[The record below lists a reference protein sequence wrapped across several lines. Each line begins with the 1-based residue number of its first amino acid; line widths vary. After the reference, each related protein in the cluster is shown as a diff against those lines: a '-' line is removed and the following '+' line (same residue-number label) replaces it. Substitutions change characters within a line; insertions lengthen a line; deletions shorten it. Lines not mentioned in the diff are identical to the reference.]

1 MKTILLLGGYG
12 RIGPWVAHWLLRE
25 TDASLIVAGRHKE
38 KAEQLAA
45 RLNASV
51 PGKRV
56 TALAA
61 DAAQA
66 DSLSAAL
73 RHVQLVVDNTP
84 TTQYTAQVARAA
96 LAASVDYLDFHYPA
110 QGLASLRA
118 LAPDIA
124 RSGRCF
130 ISQGGF
136 HPGLLAPLVRF
147 VAPRFVNYQKAA
159 IGLAMNVCGVSY
171 TESAREFM
179 EELGSYQGSLCRG
192 GTWQPVG
199 WREGRSFDFGPRF
212 GVRPCVALD
221 FAELRGLPELYGI
234 QELGCYAAGFNWFV
248 DCLVFPLGILLGKVK
263 RGLGAAWLGRAWA
276 WGMNHCSRPPYG
288 VVMRLEAE
296 GEAEGRPLVVHVV
309 LEHADVFEFTAIP
322 VVACLRQYLD
332 GSIARPGLWLM
343 GEVVEPVRLFDDLKR
358 MGVRI
363 ETEAPTE
370 ASLPAP
376 EMLQPTG
383 PA

>member
-25 TDASLIVAGRHKE
+25 TDAALVVAGRHLE

-51 PGKRV
+51 GGRRV
-56 TALAA
+56 TARAA

-66 DSLSAAL
+66 DSLAAAL
-73 RHVQLVVDNTP
+73 RDIQLVVDNTP
-84 TTQYTAQVARAA
+84 TTQYTEPVAQAA
-96 LAASVDYLDFHYPA
+96 LAGGVDYLDFHYPG

-124 RSGRCF
+124 RAGRCF
-130 ISQGGF
+130 ISQAGF

-147 VAPRFVNYQKAA
+147 VAPRFSKCQQAA
-159 IGLAMNVCGVSY
+159 IGLVMNFRGVSY

-179 EELGSYQGSLCRG
+179 EELGTYQGSVCRG
-192 GTWQPVG
+192 GKWQPVG
-199 WREGRSFDFGPRF
+199 WRECRSFDFGPGF
-212 GVRPCVALD
+212 GVRPGVALE
-221 FAELRGLPELYGI
+221 FAELRDLPELYGL

-248 DCLVFPLGILLGKVK
+248 DWLVFPLAILLGKVR

-276 WGMNHCSRPPYG
+276 WGMNTFARPPYG
-288 VVMRLEAE
+288 VALRLEAQ
-296 GEAEGRPLVVHVV
+296 GEAAGRPLAVHVV

-332 GSIARPGLWLM
+332 GSIAKPGLWLM
-343 GEVVEPVRLFDDLKR
+343 GEVVEPGRLFQDLRR
-358 MGVRI
+358 MGVRL
-363 ETEAPTE
+363 ETDAPTE
-370 ASLPAP
+370 GSLPTP
-376 EMLQPTG
+376 EMLQPAG